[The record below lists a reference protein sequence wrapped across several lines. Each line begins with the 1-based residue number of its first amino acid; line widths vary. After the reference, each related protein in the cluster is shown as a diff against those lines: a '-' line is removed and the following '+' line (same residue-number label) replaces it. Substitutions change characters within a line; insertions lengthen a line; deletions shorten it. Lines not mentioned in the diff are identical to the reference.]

1 MKELWTYDG
10 RRAVVSG
17 GASGMG
23 DATARLLREAG
34 AEVIV
39 LDVKEPAASVD
50 GYIHTDL
57 RDPGSIEAAV
67 ERLGSRVDALF
78 NCAGLPHG
86 QGFPPAQTVTVNFL
100 GLRHLTGCVIP
111 LMPPGSAIASIVT
124 LLMGWWDPP
133 PAVLEFIAIE
143 DFRAAQVWCESH
155 PAEIANGYGFS
166 KICLSSWTL
175 RQVVALAARG
185 IRINCIGP
193 GPTTT
198 PMMPHF
204 VEAHGEENWQN
215 LPRPLLRNS
224 TAEEQAHP
232 MVFLNS
238 PAASFISGAMLQT
251 DGGMM
256 AARLTGALPLALEP
270 MGTIPESASQ

>member
-1 MKELWTYDG
+1 MKELWAYDG

-86 QGFPPAQTVTVNFL
+86 QGFPP
-100 GLRHLTGCVIP
+100 
-111 LMPPGSAIASIVT
+111 
-124 LLMGWWDPP
+124 
-133 PAVLEFIAIE
+133 
-143 DFRAAQVWCESH
+143 
-155 PAEIANGYGFS
+155 
-166 KICLSSWTL
+166 
-175 RQVVALAARG
+175 
-185 IRINCIGP
+185 
-193 GPTTT
+193 
-198 PMMPHF
+198 
-204 VEAHGEENWQN
+204 
-215 LPRPLLRNS
+215 PRR
-224 TAEEQAHP
+224 
-232 MVFLNS
+232 
-238 PAASFISGAMLQT
+238 
-251 DGGMM
+251 
-256 AARLTGALPLALEP
+256 
-270 MGTIPESASQ
+270 